1 MCSNSGSTRAY
12 QGEYEQLSSHG
23 GAQYKPRSAAK
34 PGSQKP
40 AKLKTQNVQEAKKPE
55 KQESQTAAKPE
66 TSKTAKKR
74 SYRGQGD
81 RRGQEGGRQRP
92 GSRNQDAAK
101 LRHQLPRSEG
111 AK

>member
-55 KQESQTAAKPE
+55 NKKAKLPRNRKPAKPQRSEVTEAKE
-66 TSKTAKKR
+66 TEEARK
-74 SYRGQGD
+74 
-81 RRGQEGGRQRP
+81 
-92 GSRNQDAAK
+92 AADK
-101 LRHQLPRSEG
+101 GPEAETKMPRS
-111 AK
+111 